1 MWRCRRAGD
10 PLERLNGV
18 VNFEAFRYR
27 LDKILKRRDRAQG
40 GRPPS
45 DCVLMFKVPVLQ
57 ALDTLSDEQAEF
69 QIRDR
74 LSFLRFLGIGM
85 CGKGPDATTI
95 WLFREQLTEAGAMA
109 KLLAAL
115 FDTRLRESG
124 YLAMSGQ
131 IIDASL
137 IAAPRQRHTEA
148 EKAAIRTGQSAAEI
162 GTSDAAA
169 DSARQRG
176 EIPGPFGG
184 RACLR
189 PTEGTH
195 EPVRPN
201 HRPRPG
207 DNQGRPRQFRLQPAA
222 SGLAQR
228 ESRARIK
235 ENTRKNRPD
244 DPSGRKIPAI
254 NPPYPPPILGPTS
267 SERHT
272 RTIRGFFEASN
283 LFPHRKHAKRL

>member
-27 LDKILKRRDRAQG
+27 LDKILKRRDRAPG

-85 CGKGPDATTI
+85 CGKGPDATKI

-109 KLLAAL
+109 KLLAL

-162 GTSDAAA
+162 GPDEPAKAAQKDTDARWLDGEVPRGKAEA
-169 DSARQRG
+169 GRQCA
-176 EIPGPFGG
+176 GG
-184 RACLR
+184 
-189 PTEGTH
+189 
-195 EPVRPN
+195 
-201 HRPRPG
+201 
-207 DNQGRPRQFRLQPAA
+207 
-222 SGLAQR
+222 
-228 ESRARIK
+228 
-235 ENTRKNRPD
+235 
-244 DPSGRKIPAI
+244 
-254 NPPYPPPILGPTS
+254 
-267 SERHT
+267 
-272 RTIRGFFEASN
+272 
-283 LFPHRKHAKRL
+283 

>member
-109 KLLAAL
+109 KLLAL

-148 EKAAIRTGQSAAEI
+148 EKAAIRGLARVCGGDWDVRCRSGQRSP
-162 GTSDAAA
+162 T
-169 DSARQRG
+169 RRN
-176 EIPGPFGG
+176 PGP
-184 RACLR
+184 
-189 PTEGTH
+189 
-195 EPVRPN
+195 VR
-201 HRPRPG
+201 RSS
-207 DNQGRPRQFRLQPAA
+207 L
-222 SGLAQR
+222 S
-228 ESRARIK
+228 S
-235 ENTRKNRPD
+235 PD
-244 DPSGRKIPAI
+244 RRDP
-254 NPPYPPPILGPTS
+254 
-267 SERHT
+267 
-272 RTIRGFFEASN
+272 
-283 LFPHRKHAKRL
+283 